1 MGVSGW
7 LSVLASPEWTVTAL
21 VSGNVKE
28 LEALR
33 GEASG
38 ESGTAWASLK
48 QLHQEEL
55 AAAEQRVQEAL
66 AEVQRLAAVAASC
79 RKEVSCI
86 TPPRHASPSTSEH
99 YL

>member
-1 MGVSGW
+1 M
-7 LSVLASPEWTVTAL
+7 LASPERAVIAL
-21 VSGNVKE
+21 VSGLLQE

-55 AAAEQRVQEAL
+55 AAAEQRVQEAA

-79 RKEVSCI
+79 RKEVSAL
-86 TPPRHASPSTSEH
+86 PLLNMPLP
-99 YL
+99 